1 MPKQYPLKIDTSFTD
16 TKPAGLA
23 AKYLNSGEI
32 HPRAGI
38 EIAISCLF
46 APLGAAINGASRQEV
61 EGIVAASRTQFE
73 VFCALALSRCQEK
86 SYADVRINPPFPNT
100 SVAVNADKFDAD
112 ENIDFDNE
120 ELSNE

>member
-1 MPKQYPLKIDTSFTD
+1 MPKQYPLTIDTTFAE

-32 HPRAGI
+32 YPRAGV

-46 APLGAAINGASRQEV
+46 APLGAAISGVSRQEV
-61 EGIVAASRTQFE
+61 EGIIAASRTQFE
-73 VFCALALSRCQEK
+73 VFCALALSRCQEN
-86 SYADVRINPPFPNT
+86 SGSDVRLTPPSPKT
-100 SVAVNADKFDAD
+100 SMTVNAVEEFDAD

-120 ELSNE
+120 EI